1 MANIV
6 KIVPKTITPAVVKI
20 AGIVGPAGSPG
31 VDISSID
38 GDLLPAIDNQY
49 MLGNS
54 DYRWKSLHVGEGT
67 IFIND
72 AVTNDVVEI
81 TISDGVFFIDGIAQ
95 AQLPNIKVT
104 NLTFN
109 DNTVQTTAYV
119 PPAVTRWSPVFQATG
134 LTFTGSGNT
143 YPTYNSYY
151 VKNGQ
156 MVTFW
161 IAVDMTT
168 VTNFG
173 TGQFKLQLPFLPY
186 DDIAA
191 HFSAWCWINPALPP
205 DDLNGHVQ
213 LVADHLPG
221 SQTLDLHWLQAAPSN
236 PKPVIETLLSQGSPL
251 TFTTASKLYVN
262 GTYIAAS

>member
-20 AGIVGPAGSPG
+20 AGIVGPTGPTGATGPAG
-31 VDISSID
+31 
-38 GDLLPAIDNQY
+38 PALNP
-49 MLGNS
+49 S
-54 DYRWKSLHVGEGT
+54 
-67 IFIND
+67 
-72 AVTNDVVEI
+72 VV
-81 TISDGVFFIDGIAQ
+81 
-95 AQLPNIKVT
+95 
-104 NLTFN
+104 
-109 DNTVQTTAYV
+109 
-119 PPAVTRWSPVFQATG
+119 RWSPVFQATG
-134 LTFTGSGNT
+134 LTFTGTNST

-151 VKNGQ
+151 VKAGQ

-173 TGQFKLQLPFLPY
+173 TGQFKLELPFPPY

-221 SQTLDLHWLQAAPSN
+221 SQTLDLHWLQAATSN
-236 PKPVIETLLSQGSPL
+236 PKPVIETLLSQGTPL